1 MADVK
6 TVDIDGSQWSMKDQ
20 EARNRITALEGKTT
34 VKVTK
39 KIDKE
44 TIKMDLVE
52 IDGEKFIN
60 LRIWSY
66 LWSGKVGEIIAN
78 FTQDIGLKD
87 TTGCLMLAS
96 KVDKTGRIA
105 IHIDITT
112 NGNLQIFPC
121 LADVYSGTYSQS
133 YIYGNAFIKI

>member
-6 TVDIDGSQWSMKDQ
+6 IVDIDNVQWNIKDQ
-20 EARNRITALEGKTT
+20 EARNRIAELEEKTN
-34 VKVTK
+34 VKITK

-52 IDGEKFIN
+52 INGEKFIN
-60 LRIWSY
+60 LRIWGY
-66 LWSGKVGEIIAN
+66 IWSGEIGEIIAN
-78 FTQDIGLKD
+78 FTQDIGLED

-96 KVDKTGRIA
+96 KLDKTGRVI

-112 NGNLQIFPC
+112 IGTLKIFPC
-121 LADVYSGTYSQS
+121 LPDVYSGTYSES
-133 YIYGNAFIKI
+133 YIYGNAFIKL